1 MLAEQ
6 ITNDPPPLAE
16 SLHWLIVTPWA
27 AAWVPTA
34 VQIRPT
40 SVPPLADPL
49 HCVMVAPE
57 VVAGNGTQ
65 PMVMPPPE
73 PTHWLTVA
81 AVGVAL
87 TPMKVLMTSTLQRN
101 VPPPVG
107 RVVALRHGGDRLGQ
121 DARLGRARRL
131 GVAGGAVTL
140 AHGHGGRSTAGGDRV
155 VDGDL
160 ADQAEARG
168 VIDTVAAGG
177 RRGDGRRGVR
187 SSDAWRHL

>member
-73 PTHWLTVA
+73 PTHWLMVA

-101 VPPPVG
+101 VPPPPLVESLHC
-107 RVVALRHGGDRLGQ
+107 VT
-121 DARLGRARRL
+121 
-131 GVAGGAVTL
+131 AVTGS
-140 AHGHGGRSTAGGDRV
+140 ANRSV
-155 VDGDL
+155 SI
-160 ADQAEARG
+160 EH
-168 VIDTVAAGG
+168 
-177 RRGDGRRGVR
+177 
-187 SSDAWRHL
+187 DASGSPA